1 VIPVVRPTRAIQERP
16 ECVGHIRSSGVA
28 PTARE
33 PEEKGK
39 EREKRGEKEESYD
52 AHVECLA

>member
-1 VIPVVRPTRAIQERP
+1 VIPVVWLTRAIQERR
-16 ECVGHIRSSGVA
+16 ERVGDVRASGVA
-28 PTARE
+28 LTARE